1 MTSILYTTDTLA
13 SAYAFLRTVRPHF
26 DGLDYVLTVRRE
38 HDGGYSVI
46 LS

>member
-13 SAYAFLRTVRPHF
+13 GAYAFLRSVRPHL